1 MLQSVEYCAAGWFVQ
16 GYAGSGDNL
25 RDGLM
30 EAVDRAAMG
39 YLGGLSYAPGVGGVI
54 EKGLLEGSVGGL
66 VTKETG
72 GSFVGGFLGA
82 FTGAVMESQL
92 TYGSFGQDVLDV
104 AIASAVGGGISK
116 LAGASFANGAWSA
129 AFQQMFNAIGNATSL
144 FAKRLAKADAK
155 IMGKQPT
162 RSEVR
167 RLENQI
173 SRAASKAR
181 KLYRGAKGKRN
192 LLKLKGINKSNVDLY
207 QMQFEHMLRILML
220 QVFSARVTGV
230 IVGGFN
236 QSLEDVITAP
246 LPEHV
251 SWFLQI
257 LQIFGN
263 FPASEPLL
271 EPTGGVTCSYQ
282 LEGCEA
288 VLLPP
293 QN

>member
-1 MLQSVEYCAAGWFVQ
+1 
-16 GYAGSGDNL
+16 
-25 RDGLM
+25 
-30 EAVDRAAMG
+30 
-39 YLGGLSYAPGVGGVI
+39 
-54 EKGLLEGSVGGL
+54 
-66 VTKETG
+66 
-72 GSFVGGFLGA
+72 
-82 FTGAVMESQL
+82 
-92 TYGSFGQDVLDV
+92 V

-129 AFQQMFNAIGNATSL
+129 AFQQMFNAIGHTTSL
-144 FAKRLAKADAK
+144 FAKRLAKAYAK

-181 KLYRGAKGKRN
+181 NLFRGAKGKRN
-192 LLKLKGINKSNVDLY
+192 QLKLKGINKSNVDLY